1 MICAATPSAKP
12 AARMGESFL
21 LRALA
26 GIDPA
31 LLGLT
36 VSADFWNTSQKD
48 GQRYMLTMLLTDT
61 VRCLLL

>member
-1 MICAATPSAKP
+1 
-12 AARMGESFL
+12 MGESFL